1 MNLHCRIERLLVYSG
16 GLSVNGL
23 SKRHNSRKNDTSA
36 GLPACCYLERGF
48 VVCRRGDRAAD
59 GHYYYVSDAHESAD
73 CHRKD
78 VLRTGDQYERCSGL
92 M

>member
-23 SKRHNSRKNDTSA
+23 SKRHTSRKNDTSA

-48 VVCRRGDRAAD
+48 CCMPQG
-59 GHYYYVSDAHESAD
+59 
-73 CHRKD
+73 
-78 VLRTGDQYERCSGL
+78 
-92 M
+92 